1 VSAFRHRR
9 DFSEVSS
16 ATLDTLSRIGFS
28 VREKS
33 SPKGDGYSHM
43 PLQVVQRRSR
53 GFICL
58 NAHPE
63 GCRRNVE
70 RQIAAILGAGDS
82 QRGGPKNV
90 LVIGASTGYGLAS
103 RIAAAWGFGA
113 KTVGVF
119 LERPPDG
126 NKTASA
132 GFYNTVAFHDF
143 ARQHKLFA
151 ASVNGDAFA
160 SDTKRSTAE
169 LLRNELGKVDLVIYS
184 LAAPKRTDPVSGTV
198 HHSVLKPIGNSYTNK
213 TVDLDSEKVTEVTIS
228 PATDQQIADTVTVM
242 GGADWELWIDML
254 EEEGLLAENARALA
268 YSYIGP
274 EMTWPI
280 YRDGTIGRA
289 KSDLENTAQTLNS
302 RLCDKFGGEARIAVN
317 KAIVTQASAAI
328 PVVPLY
334 MSSLF
339 RVMKQRSLDEGAIEQ
354 MLRLFFDFLAD
365 EANPKFDSEGRIRL
379 DDREMLPEV
388 QADVGAIWSRVSSEN
403 LRELTD
409 FADYQHEFRALFG
422 FEVEGVDY
430 AEAVETDLFW

>member
-1 VSAFRHRR
+1 MAL
-9 DFSEVSS
+9 E
-16 ATLDTLSRIGFS
+16 
-28 VREKS
+28 
-33 SPKGDGYSHM
+33 
-43 PLQVVQRRSR
+43 VVQRRSR

-70 RQIAAILGAGDS
+70 RQIEAMAGAEGS
-82 QRGGPKNV
+82 RPSGPRNA

-119 LERPPDG
+119 LERPPEG

-132 GFYNTVAFHDF
+132 GFYNTVAFHEL
-143 ARQHKLFA
+143 ARESGLFA
-151 ASVNGDAFA
+151 ASVNGDAF
-160 SDTKRSTAE
+160 SDQTKRLAAE
-169 LLRNELGKVDLVIYS
+169 FIRKELGKVDLIIYS
-184 LAAPKRTDPVSGTV
+184 LAAPKRAEPVSGAV
-198 HHSVLKPIGNSYTNK
+198 HHSVLKPIGNAYINK
-213 TVDLDSEKVTEVTIS
+213 TVDLDSEKVTEITIS
-228 PATDQQIADTVTVM
+228 PASDQQIADTVKVM
-242 GGADWELWIDML
+242 GGADWTLWIAML
-254 EEEGLLAENARALA
+254 NEQGLLADRVRTLA

-289 KSDLENTAQTLNS
+289 KKDLEEAAGALN
-302 RLCDKFGGEARIAVN
+302 RGLRNQFGGEARIAVN

-334 MSSLF
+334 LSILS
-339 RVMKQRSLDEGAIEQ
+339 RVMKQKNVNEDAIEQ
-354 MLRLFFDFLAD
+354 MRRLFFDFLAD
-365 EANPKFDSEGRIRL
+365 GSTPEFDSQGRIRL
-379 DDREMLPEV
+379 DDREMLTGV
-388 QADVGAIWSRVSSEN
+388 QADVLAAWPKVSSEN

-409 FADYQHEFRALFG
+409 FAGFQHEFRALFG

-430 AEAVETDLFW
+430 TEPVETEVSW

>member
-1 VSAFRHRR
+1 MRHSLLQCKR
-9 DFSEVSS
+9 
-16 ATLDTLSRIGFS
+16 LDTSCRIGFPC
-28 VREKS
+28 VTFVEERTI
-33 SPKGDGYSHM
+33 GM

-70 RQIAAILGAGDS
+70 EQISAVLEQATSPREGSRNA
-82 QRGGPKNV
+82 

-113 KTVGVF
+113 KTLGVF
-119 LERPPDG
+119 LERPPEG
-126 NKTASA
+126 NKTASG
-132 GFYNTVAFHDF
+132 GFYNSVAFHDL
-143 ARQHKLFA
+143 ARRDGLLA
-151 ASVNGDAFA
+151 LSINADAFA
-160 SDTKRSTAE
+160 TETKRATTE
-169 LLRNELGKVDLVIYS
+169 LVRKNFGKVDLLIYS
-184 LAAPKRTDPVSGTV
+184 VAAPKRTDPSGAT
-198 HHSVLKPIGNSYTNK
+198 HHSVLKPIGASYSNK
-213 TVDLDSEKVTEVTIS
+213 TVDLDSEKVSEVTIL
-228 PATDQQIADTVTVM
+228 PATEHQIADTVAVM
-242 GGADWELWIDML
+242 GGADWKLWVDML
-254 EEEGLLAENARALA
+254 EENNLIAEKFRTLA

-289 KSDLENTAQTLNS
+289 KNNLEEAAHSLDV
-302 RLCDKFGGEARIAVN
+302 RLRDKFGGEARIAVN

-339 RVMKQRSLDEGAIEQ
+339 RVMKHRNLHEGAIEQ
-354 MLRLFFDFLAD
+354 TRRLFFDFLASD
-365 EANPKFDSEGRIRL
+365 SKPKFDNGGRIRL

-388 QADVGAIWSRVSSEN
+388 QSDVAKIWSQVNSES

-409 FADYQHEFRALFG
+409 FAGFQRDFRALFG

-430 AEAVETDLFW
+430 SQTVETDLLL

>member
-1 VSAFRHRR
+1 
-9 DFSEVSS
+9 
-16 ATLDTLSRIGFS
+16 
-28 VREKS
+28 
-33 SPKGDGYSHM
+33 M
-43 PLQVVQRRSR
+43 PAQVVQRRSR

-70 RQIAAILGAGDS
+70 RQVQAILGEERS
-82 QRGGPKNV
+82 PRSGPRNV

-113 KTVGVF
+113 RTVGVF
-119 LERPPDG
+119 LERAPEG

-132 GFYNTVAFHDF
+132 GFYNTAAFHGL

-151 ASVNGDAFA
+151 ASLNADAFTREA
-160 SDTKRSTAE
+160 KRDAAE
-169 LLRNELGKVDLVIYS
+169 LLRRELRKVDLVIYS
-184 LAAPKRTDPVSGTV
+184 LAAPKRTDPVSGSV

-213 TVDLDSEKVTEVTIS
+213 TVELDSEKVTEVTIS
-228 PATDQQIADTVTVM
+228 PATDQQIADTIAVM
-242 GGADWELWIDML
+242 GGADWKLWIEML
-254 EEEGLLAENARALA
+254 EDEGLLAENARTIA

-289 KSDLENTAQTLNS
+289 KNDLEKTAQILNFHL
-302 RLCDKFGGEARIAVN
+302 RDKFGGEARIAVN

-334 MSSLF
+334 MSLLF
-339 RVMKQRSLDEGAIEQ
+339 RVMKQKNLEEGAIEQ
-354 MLRLFFDFLAD
+354 MRRLFFDFLAD
-365 EANPKFDSEGRIRL
+365 DSASHFDEHGRIRL

-388 QADVGAIWSRVSSEN
+388 QAQVAAAWPKVNTEN
-403 LRELTD
+403 LRELAD
-409 FADYQHEFRALFG
+409 FAGFQHEFRSLFG
-422 FEVEGVDY
+422 FEVDGVDY
-430 AEAVETDLFW
+430 AQPVETEASW